1 MKSKTPHIGLS
12 PLTGIPS
19 KPESRETSESE
30 QTGNFETKEFN
41 SGCSS
46 RAESQLDAED
56 SSEEE
61 MKKI

>member
-56 SSEEE
+56 SGEEE